1 MSAAVGREVQDDRK
15 RTRQFAWLL
24 GSALLLIVLTAALFL
39 QRPAPVE
46 PPDPLAAQ
54 VNRLE
59 AELNALRQ
67 EQAMPVTVLNQ
78 HRDSIGYIYGI
89 YSYSGPEEVVGRR
102 RQARTRFS
110 GTGFVVAEGLIATN
124 RHVAEPWF
132 DDDEAERLLRRGARP
147 RLEKLLAFFPGQKQG
162 VEVSLAVVST
172 EDDLA
177 VLRYDPARVG
187 SSLAPLSLAKTPGV
201 PGDPVVVVGYPLGIA
216 AMVAKSPRPVYRRLT
231 QRTDDMAAAS
241 ELASLSLIRPSA
253 TFGHLGDVVDEK
265 LIYDAVTAHG
275 GSGGPVFNV
284 RGEVIGVNTAYLDG
298 FSGSTLG
305 VSVTAL
311 HPLLEAAQGR

>member
-1 MSAAVGREVQDDRK
+1 
-15 RTRQFAWLL
+15 
-24 GSALLLIVLTAALFL
+24 
-39 QRPAPVE
+39 
-46 PPDPLAAQ
+46 
-54 VNRLE
+54 
-59 AELNALRQ
+59 ELHALRQ
-67 EQAMPVTVLNQ
+67 EQSMPVTVLNQ

-89 YSYSGPEEVVGRR
+89 YSYTGPETVVGKRHPS
-102 RQARTRFS
+102 RTRFS

-132 DDDEAERLLRRGARP
+132 EDEEAARMIRRGARP
-147 RLEKLLAFFPGQKQG
+147 KLEKLVAFFPGLKQG
-162 VEVSLAVVST
+162 LEVSQVSVSA

-177 VLRYDPARVG
+177 VLRFDPARAPVP
-187 SSLAPLSLAKTPGV
+187 LAPLRLAKAPGE
-201 PGDPVVVVGYPLGIA
+201 PGDPVVVVGYPMGTA
-216 AMVAKSPRPVYRRLT
+216 AMVAKSPRPVYRRLAR
-231 QRTDDMAAAS
+231 RTDEMAVAS

-253 TFGHLGDVVDEK
+253 TFGYLGDVVHEK

-275 GSGGPVFNV
+275 GSGGPVFNA

-311 HPLLEAAQGR
+311 RPLVEAAQQP

>member
-1 MSAAVGREVQDDRK
+1 MS
-15 RTRQFAWLL
+15 WLL
-24 GSALLLIVLTAALFL
+24 GSAVLLIVLTATLFPGL
-39 QRPAPVE
+39 TPPSNS
-46 PPDPLAAQ
+46 PDPLTAQ

-59 AELNALRQ
+59 AELNTLRQ
-67 EQAMPVTVLNQ
+67 EQSMPVTVLNQ
-78 HRDSIGYIYGI
+78 HRNSIGYIYGI
-89 YSYSGPEEVVGRR
+89 YSYTGPQEVVGKRR
-102 RQARTRFS
+102 PARTRIS
-110 GTGFVVAEGLIATN
+110 GTGFVVADGLMATN

-132 DDDEAERLLRRGARP
+132 DDDEAARLLQRGARP
-147 RLEKLLAFFPGQKQG
+147 KLEKLLAFFPGMKQG
-162 VEVSLAVVST
+162 VELSLASVSA

-177 VLRYDPARVG
+177 VLRYDPARVEAA
-187 SSLAPLSLAKTPGV
+187 LPPLRLAKTPGV

-216 AMVAKSPRPVYRRLT
+216 AMVAKSPRPVYRRLA
-231 QRTDDMAAAS
+231 QRTDDMAVAS

-275 GSGGPVFNV
+275 GSGGPVFNA

-311 HPLLEAAQGR
+311 HPLLEAAQKR

>member
-1 MSAAVGREVQDDRK
+1 MVPEVQSDRR
-15 RTRQFAWLL
+15 RTRRSSWLV
-24 GSALLLIVLTAALFL
+24 GSAVLLAGLGVMLFFS
-39 QRPAPVE
+39 PSAPSSS
-46 PPDPLAAQ
+46 PDLLAAQ

-59 AELNALRQ
+59 AELNTLRQ
-67 EQAMPVTVLNQ
+67 EQSMPVTVLNQ
-78 HRDSIGYIYGI
+78 HRNSIGYIYGI
-89 YSYSGPEEVVGRR
+89 YTYTGPEHVVGKRR
-102 RQARTRFS
+102 PARTRFS
-110 GTGFVVAEGLIATN
+110 GTGFVVADGLMATN
-124 RHVAEPWF
+124 RHVAQPWF
-132 DDDEAERLLRRGARP
+132 DDDEAARLLRRGARP
-147 RLEKLLAFFPGQKQG
+147 KLEKLLAFFPGLKQG
-162 VEVSLAVVST
+162 VELSLASVSA

-177 VLRYDPARVG
+177 VLRYDPARVEAA
-187 SSLAPLSLAKTPGV
+187 LPPLRLAKTPGV

-216 AMVAKSPRPVYRRLT
+216 AMVAKSPRPVYRRLA
-231 QRTDDMAAAS
+231 QRTEDMAVAS

-275 GSGGPVFNV
+275 GSGGPVFNA

-311 HPLLEAAQGR
+311 HALVEVAQKR